1 MIATNPEHEHAE
13 DQANEYFANEAK
25 RARMKGMTDADLE
38 VAKGSLKKWAEKTDL
53 PEKKRRA
60 RLLTQMKKY
69 SDSF

>member
-38 VAKGSLKKWAEKTDL
+38 VAKGSLKKWAEKTNL
-53 PEKKRRA
+53 PGGNRRA
-60 RLLTQMKKY
+60 SLLKKIERY
-69 SDSF
+69 NNSF